1 MSPQRPRSAVPER
14 HRWDLSRVFTD
25 ADAWEA
31 AHDELTDRIDNL
43 HAHAER
49 ATDSAAALNDAL
61 STYERAVRLG
71 QRVSLYASLRE
82 KTDTADEGRHERATR
97 ARRTSD
103 ALEEAKRALFRHL
116 TSHPDAVE
124 RHREADRGEASVSAS
139 GRERSDR
146 HASRDAVDDRFA
158 GLLDDVL
165 REREHTLGPEGE
177 RVLAA
182 VSDVLDSPK
191 RTYWTVTNEEFDAPT
206 VDGPDRDAVE
216 VTWLRLQTAL
226 RHPDRQFRKRAFE
239 AYYDRLGRVEGT
251 ATQAIAD
258 VVASHAARAEARNY
272 DSVREMAFRKE
283 TYLSTGRRLALPESV
298 HDTLTETVRGTL
310 GPWHRAHQCRRDV
323 LGVER
328 LGPWALRVPLATRR
342 DDVPDPDPEVPID
355 EAYDL
360 LLDAV
365 APLGEEYRETL
376 ARLLEERRVDALPY
390 QNREDVLGF
399 RPWGYDPGPYLFVTY
414 DGTVKGASILAH
426 ELGHSVAAEHLRQAR
441 DPLDATMPRPVEEV
455 PSLLHELLLADH
467 VFDERSD
474 LAPFAR
480 DRLLECLGGNLFRT
494 ARNAVFAHRAHRHV
508 EDGGDLGRERLAG
521 WHADLVAEFQ
531 PAVEP
536 PETDRR
542 WLAGSYRREPY
553 HHYQYVLGVAGA
565 TAVFDGL
572 RGGDLTPADYRSFL
586 RTGATED
593 AVTMLSQLGA
603 DPREAATYERAAAVF
618 DRYVD

>member
-1 MSPQRPRSAVPER
+1 MSPRRPRSAVPER
-14 HRWDLSRVFTD
+14 HRWDLSRVFAD

-31 AHDELTDRIDNL
+31 AHDDLTDRIDDL
-43 HAHAER
+43 HAHAAD
-49 ATDSAAALNDAL
+49 ATDSPDALHAAL
-61 STYERAVRLG
+61 TRYERAVRLD
-71 QRVSLYASLRE
+71 QRVSLYASLRV
-82 KTDTADEGRHERATR
+82 KTDTSDEGRHERATR
-97 ARRTSD
+97 ARKTSA
-103 ALEEAKRALFRHL
+103 ALEEAKQALFRHL
-116 TSHPDAVE
+116 AAHPDAVE
-124 RHREADRGEASVSAS
+124 RHRE
-139 GRERSDR
+139 
-146 HASRDAVDDRFA
+146 AVDDRFA

-165 REREHTLGPEGE
+165 REREHTLGSEGE

-182 VSDVLDSPK
+182 VSDALDSPK
-191 RTYWTVTNEEFDAPT
+191 RTYWSVTNEEFDAPT
-206 VDGPDRDAVE
+206 VDRPDGDDAVE

-226 RHPDRQFRKRAFE
+226 RHPDREFRGRAFE

-258 VVASHAARAEARNY
+258 VVASHVARAEARRY
-272 DSVREMAFRKE
+272 DSVRELAFRKE
-283 TYLSTGRRLALPESV
+283 TYPSTGRRLSLPESV
-298 HDTLTETVRGTL
+298 HVTLTETVRGSL
-310 GPWHRAHQCRRDV
+310 EPWHRAHERRRET

-328 LGPWALRVPLATRR
+328 LRPWDLRVPLATRR
-342 DDVPDPDPEVPID
+342 EDVADADPEVPID

-365 APLGEEYRETL
+365 EPLGEAYRETL
-376 ARLLEERRVDALPY
+376 ARLLAERRVDALPHAD
-390 QNREDVLGF
+390 REDLLGVG
-399 RPWGYDPGPYLFVTY
+399 PWGYDPGPYLFVTY
-414 DGTVKGASILAH
+414 DGTVKAASILAH
-426 ELGHSVAAEHLRQAR
+426 ELGHAVAAEYLREAR

-467 VFDERSD
+467 IFDERPD

-480 DRLLECLGGNLFRT
+480 DRLLEFLGGTLFRT
-494 ARNAVFAHRAHRHV
+494 ARNAIFAHRAHRHV
-508 EDGGDLGRERLAG
+508 EAGGDLGHEPLDR

-536 PETDRR
+536 PEADRR

-572 RGGDLTPADYRSFL
+572 HAGALTPADYRAFL

-593 AVTMLSQLGA
+593 SVTMLSRLGA
-603 DPREAATYERAAAVF
+603 DPREASTYERAAEVF
-618 DRYVD
+618 GRYLG